1 MAALQRLRQNQD
13 LAIILVEQRIQEVL
27 ELCNRI
33 YILNRGRMLDNGQ
46 HREALTRQEIEDAY
60 FHGR

>member
-13 LAIILVEQRIQEVL
+13 LAIILVEQRTQEVL

-33 YILNRGRMLDNGQ
+33 YILNRGRMLDSGRR
-46 HREALTRQEIEDAY
+46 REALTREAIEAAY
-60 FHGR
+60 FEGR